1 METLSLLMIGYIAL
15 ELFEVQWQK
24 ADTIIGMLQRI
35 HQRYSQNIL
44 LFFIL
49 HPTFSFGIWL
59 MMVTKGSTASIVLL
73 FIKAADIA
81 TKIIL
86 IQQVFEKKDV
96 PPALESILS
105 APLNHVM
112 PYIGLLAYPPL
123 VAAALIFRF

>member
-1 METLSLLMIGYIAL
+1 METLYLLMIGYIAL

-35 HQRYSQNIL
+35 YLRYSQNIL

-59 MMVTKGSTASIVLL
+59 MMVTKGSTAAIVLL

-96 PPALESILS
+96 PPELESMLS
-105 APLNHVM
+105 APLNPIM
-112 PYIGLLAYPPL
+112 PYIGLLVYPPL
-123 VAAALIFRF
+123 VFMALMF